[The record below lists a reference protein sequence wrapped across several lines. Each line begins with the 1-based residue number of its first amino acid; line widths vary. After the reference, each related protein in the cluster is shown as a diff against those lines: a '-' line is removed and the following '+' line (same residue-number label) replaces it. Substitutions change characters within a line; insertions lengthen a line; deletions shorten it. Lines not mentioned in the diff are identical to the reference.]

1 MSKNHQE
8 QMASNVVVYGQ
19 IGGWL
24 NWEKQISGIYISC
37 IDSTSSTYVV
47 QTLNMMDMLV
57 PPE

>member
-1 MSKNHQE
+1 
-8 QMASNVVVYGQ
+8 MASNVVVYGQ

-24 NWEKQISGIYISC
+24 NWEKLISGSYISC

>member
-1 MSKNHQE
+1 
-8 QMASNVVVYGQ
+8 MASNVVVYGQ